1 MTTENAKTI
10 DVIGVG
16 LGPFNLSLAA
26 LLHPLT
32 ETEALF
38 FESRDQFDWH
48 PGLMMEDCT
57 LQVPMMADLATMADP
72 TSEFTYLNYLHRTGR
87 LYNFYFY
94 EEFLIPRS
102 DYNRYCQWSAEQM
115 RNLRFGHTVTAIKA
129 YREGYQVVVRDNAS
143 QLETIYHARHVVLG
157 TGSVPAIPDGVKHL
171 QNNANCIHSASYLQ
185 RKADLQA
192 SKSITVIGA
201 GQSAAEIVLDL
212 LDEQPQYGYEIN
224 WLTRG
229 DGFLPME
236 YSKLGLEHF
245 SPDYIDYF
253 HQLPETTRDNIRKGQ
268 DLWYKGISDFT
279 IGEIYNRIYRRSI
292 GNKSVPITLQA
303 RSELLEATAEGDSL
317 RLIFEHRD
325 QQQAFEVTTD
335 KLVLATG
342 HHHPIPGCLNPML
355 EQLQQDNQQRLVIN
369 RDYSVATKTP
379 LAGKLYIQNGEIHSH
394 GIGAPD
400 LGLGAYRS
408 AAIANQ
414 LVGRDHY
421 IIRSKNVF
429 QNFGVAEKWQQTS
442 TTEETAA
449 PEVLSA

>member
-1 MTTENAKTI
+1 MTSENAKTL

-32 ETEALF
+32 DIEAMF

-57 LQVPMMADLATMADP
+57 LQVPMMADLTTMADP

-115 RNLRFGHTVTAIKA
+115 HSLRFSHTVTAIKA
-129 YREGYQVVVRDNAS
+129 NGEGYQVVVRDNTS
-143 QLETIYHARHVVLG
+143 QLETIYQARHVVLG
-157 TGSVPAIPDGVKHL
+157 TGSVPAIPEGIQHL
-171 QNNANCIHSASYLQ
+171 KGNANCIHSAAYLQ
-185 RKADLQA
+185 RRAELQA
-192 SKSITVIGA
+192 SNSITVIGA

-212 LDEQPQYGYEIN
+212 LDEQPQHGYEIN

-253 HQLPETTRDNIRKGQ
+253 HQLPEATRDSIRKGQ

-292 GNKSVPITLQA
+292 GNKPVPITLQA
-303 RSELLEATAEGDSL
+303 RSELLNAMAEGDGL
-317 RLIFEHRD
+317 RLAFEHRD

-342 HHHPIPGCLNPML
+342 HRHPIPDCLSSML
-355 EQLQQDNQQRLVIN
+355 DYFEKDSQQRLVIN
-369 RDYSVATKTP
+369 RDYTVASKVP
-379 LAGKLYIQNGEIHSH
+379 LAGNLYVQNGELHSH

-414 LVGRDHY
+414 LIGRDHY
-421 IIRSKNVF
+421 VIRNKNVF
-429 QNFGVAEKWQQTS
+429 QNFGVAEKWQGS
-442 TTEETAA
+442 SSRDESKA
-449 PEVLSA
+449 PELLSA